1 MRRAAIPAVS
11 LAMLAS
17 ALSLQAQTSNPGEV
31 RIRGGPYTPPGATIS
46 VQANLVE
53 LAATVRDRKGQP
65 AGGFTAADF
74 ELLDNG
80 KPQMITLFSE
90 VKASHAPESNPRG
103 DAKGPA
109 GVQIPGGAQPPV
121 EAPPRY
127 LALFFD
133 DTHAE
138 SYGLQK
144 SKLAA
149 EQLVATS
156 LQPGDHVAVFTDS
169 GVVTVEFTTS
179 KEALLAALAKLR
191 PHAERGAH
199 GLDLCPTMTP
209 YQAYVIAQRLDP
221 MAKEVS
227 VVEAL
232 PCRCPDGDEPCVRN
246 LPFAVQDVADT
257 IWQALRYQSTNA
269 LEVLQIVVR
278 DLAKQPGAR
287 ILVMISPGFVTGGM
301 EQQRSAILDSA
312 LRAHVVV
319 NSLDVEGLLGGGE
332 APEALGR
339 RGGARYNWTERSQ
352 GLRQSV
358 LTELMADSSA
368 ATGGRLI
375 RNTNDLMGA
384 LETLAAAPE
393 VSYLMGFAPADK
405 PDGSYH
411 TLKLKLKAKDG
422 YEIDTRTGYF
432 AALSGKADKKPDK
445 RTEGIEQRID
455 REALSDETLDEIPA
469 HVTVSAAEPDTI
481 RVEIEVDAK
490 GLTFTPQ
497 SGHSAQ
503 QLTFVTLLE
512 DAGGNFIEGKQAVM
526 DLALSAPTLA
536 DMEAKGIKASTS
548 FSAPKG
554 RYRVREIVREA
565 AQNRIAV
572 SNTQVE
578 VR

>member
-1 MRRAAIPAVS
+1 MRLARILILPAILTGIPH
-11 LAMLAS
+11 
-17 ALSLQAQTSNPGEV
+17 AQTSAPGEV
-31 RIRGGPYTPPGATIS
+31 RIRAGSYAPPGATIA

-53 LAATVRDRKGQP
+53 LATTIRDRKGQP
-65 AGGFTAADF
+65 AGGFTVSDF

-80 KPQMITLFSE
+80 KPQKITFFSE
-90 VKASHAPESNPRG
+90 VKASHVPEGNPRG
-103 DAKGPA
+103 DPKDPAGVNIPA
-109 GVQIPGGAQPPV
+109 GVQPP
-121 EAPPRY
+121 EQAPSRY

-144 SKLAA
+144 SRLAA
-149 EQLVATS
+149 EKLIVTGLRS
-156 LQPGDHVAVFTDS
+156 GDHVAVFTDS
-169 GVVTVEFTTS
+169 GAMTVEFTAD
-179 KEALLAALAKLR
+179 KKALLAALAKLK
-191 PHAERGAH
+191 PHSDRGAH

-209 YQAYVIAQRLDP
+209 YQAYVIAQHLDP
-221 MAKEVS
+221 VAKEIS

-246 LPFAVQDVADT
+246 LPTVVQDVANT

-269 LEVLQIVVR
+269 LDVLQIVVR

-301 EQQRSAILDSA
+301 EQQRSAILDTA
-312 LRAHVVV
+312 LRGHIVV

-332 APEALGR
+332 APETLGS
-339 RGGARYNWTERSQ
+339 RGGARYNWTERSHA
-352 GLRQSV
+352 LRQSV

-368 ATGGRLI
+368 ATGGRLV

-384 LETLAAAPE
+384 LETLAGAPE

-411 TLKLKLKAKDG
+411 TLKLKLRAKDG
-422 YEIDTRTGYF
+422 YEIDTRAGYF
-432 AALSGKADKKPDK
+432 AALPGKQDKKQDK
-445 RTEGIEQRID
+445 KTEGVQQRID
-455 REALSDETLDEIPA
+455 VEALSDETLDEIPA
-469 HVTVSAAEPDTI
+469 HVTVSAADPDTI
-481 RVEIEVDAK
+481 HVEIEVDAK
-490 GLTFTPQ
+490 GLTFTRQ
-497 SGHSAQ
+497 SGSSVQ

-554 RYRVREIVREA
+554 VYRIREIVREA
-565 AQNRIAV
+565 AQNRMAV

-578 VR
+578 IR